1 MQKMH
6 IYLSLQS
13 TKCIA
18 DWFSLKGN
26 ILSFLPCPLTLCEY
40 PTTADSAT
48 AGHWFCHR
56 SHNHDH
62 LHTKVKGLNIQL
74 WVKLIISNCHS
85 YTLVQNCLGTTFK
98 LIINTKTFRTWP
110 LMLPLYFCLL
120 MKHLVFLLWPLPHFL
135 HWLLMIQDCI
145 GVASTTPVLD
155 MHRCAAF
162 NGCHICSEW
171 PCCHLWKAQDA
182 SSPAWDPCKI
192 SMRLCKRSEVS
203 LQEVMHVSFIRT

>member
-98 LIINTKTFRTWP
+98 LIINTKTLIMCIP
-110 LMLPLYFCLL
+110 S
-120 MKHLVFLLWPLPHFL
+120 
-135 HWLLMIQDCI
+135 IQDLTLNVATLFLPPYETL
-145 GVASTTPVLD
+145 GVPALTASTFPSLVANDSGLYWCGQHNT
-155 MHRCAAF
+155 CAGYAQV
-162 NGCHICSEW
+162 CS
-171 PCCHLWKAQDA
+171 L
-182 SSPAWDPCKI
+182 
-192 SMRLCKRSEVS
+192 
-203 LQEVMHVSFIRT
+203 